1 MFAGS
6 YREFLP
12 FCNRFFS
19 INWHLPDTFQV
30 DTTLFGSD
38 KQIFSQKKLI
48 ANKAKIAFR
57 VKEEPPTYF
66 LKAFLFDFACF
77 AFAVDIF
84 PVWPGGGFRT
94 ACILAIR
101 AVESQLGPWNHLSGR
116 ALRGLGAQPPREF
129 CTTTPFSFPEN

>member
-57 VKEEPPTYF
+57 VKEEPLTYF

-84 PVWPGGGFRT
+84 PVWPDGGFWT
-94 ACILAIR
+94 ACILAICNVFR
-101 AVESQLGPWNHLSGR
+101 LQTLLLHLTDYFVPHRSSCYMFWR
-116 ALRGLGAQPPREF
+116 F
-129 CTTTPFSFPEN
+129 H

>member
-12 FCNRFFS
+12 LCKRFFS

-38 KQIFSQKKLI
+38 KQIFSRKKLI

-57 VKEEPPTYF
+57 VKEEPLTCF

-84 PVWPGGGFRT
+84 PVWPDGGFRT
-94 ACILAIR
+94 ACILAICNVFR
-101 AVESQLGPWNHLSGR
+101 LQTLLLHLTDYFVPHSSSCYMFWR
-116 ALRGLGAQPPREF
+116 F
-129 CTTTPFSFPEN
+129 H